1 MADYYPPI
9 SRAIGELGPGA
20 LVGDR
25 YVVYARARK
34 ALFERLRSNPQLS
47 ESDIE
52 HQQMLLEEAI
62 DRVEAEHGR
71 SSGISAVWSRFRRLL
86 GSDLDGR
93 RSTETSSTEADPL
106 AELARLIGQNDPFAS
121 HMSQPERAEP
131 EANFDSA
138 LFGHLDAVQNLEG
151 DVVETFVDRDDPRT
165 SRSRLP
171 PINAIPEQDL
181 TRAFAFSP
189 TRKGPLDLVLDPP
202 TDPHDREQSELYAR
216 IRRQLKK
223 LKEDTPSQER
233 SQVDD
238 AIDDFLDNHPEDWS
252 KVEYKKLVWLSGNSL
267 RSLLAQHDS
276 VKSDPEHYSKLPPS
290 VAERLRNP
298 VQAWSIFVQGDP
310 HLAELDRYSLGPQE
324 QQQVRESLKAAEPI
338 ILKAA
343 QDRQI
348 TTEKAANAIGSTFR
362 SASVDA
368 ADVNTKLAQELAERT
383 NRNLFSQI
391 ARRGYLWVEEINDPE
406 SPASK
411 ELAASIAK
419 GAVGAVASTAVVA
432 AIHHALPFLE
442 FVATNLPAIKQYVVV
457 AFQHTQMGEI
467 VDALAFE
474 YNRIKHL
481 YQKASL
487 G

>member
-238 AIDDFLDNHPEDWS
+238 AIDDFLDNHPG
-252 KVEYKKLVWLSGNSL
+252 L
-267 RSLLAQHDS
+267 
-276 VKSDPEHYSKLPPS
+276 
-290 VAERLRNP
+290 
-298 VQAWSIFVQGDP
+298 
-310 HLAELDRYSLGPQE
+310 
-324 QQQVRESLKAAEPI
+324 
-338 ILKAA
+338 
-343 QDRQI
+343 
-348 TTEKAANAIGSTFR
+348 
-362 SASVDA
+362 
-368 ADVNTKLAQELAERT
+368 
-383 NRNLFSQI
+383 
-391 ARRGYLWVEEINDPE
+391 
-406 SPASK
+406 
-411 ELAASIAK
+411 
-419 GAVGAVASTAVVA
+419 
-432 AIHHALPFLE
+432 
-442 FVATNLPAIKQYVVV
+442 
-457 AFQHTQMGEI
+457 
-467 VDALAFE
+467 
-474 YNRIKHL
+474 
-481 YQKASL
+481 
-487 G
+487 